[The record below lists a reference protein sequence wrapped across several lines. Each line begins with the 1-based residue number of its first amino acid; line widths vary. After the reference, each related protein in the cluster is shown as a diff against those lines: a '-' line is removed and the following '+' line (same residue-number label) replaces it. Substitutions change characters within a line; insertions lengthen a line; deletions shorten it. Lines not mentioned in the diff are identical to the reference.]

1 MPRLGRGLLTP
12 SRPLNDRH
20 FDAINELSLS
30 LPLFLSVTV
39 VVGNGIG
46 QGLLILPDVIGSVRE
61 DGQPEYGCSI
71 PPPLDIQYC
80 GKKFGGGKKI
90 IFIFMKLYLYV
101 YNY

>member
-71 PPPLDIQYC
+71 PPPLDIVERNLA
-80 GKKFGGGKKI
+80 GGKKI